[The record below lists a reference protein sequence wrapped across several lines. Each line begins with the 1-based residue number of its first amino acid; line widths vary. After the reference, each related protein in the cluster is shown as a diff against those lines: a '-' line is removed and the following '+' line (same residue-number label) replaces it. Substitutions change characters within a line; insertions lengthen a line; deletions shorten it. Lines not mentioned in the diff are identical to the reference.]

1 LYVGSA
7 RAKVEAKGTKAQRKE
22 KNAMKQLTK
31 HASALLLAVM
41 LAAALLGGCTSAPAA
56 QTQAPTQAPS
66 TAAEA
71 TSAPAAT
78 SLPFG
83 DGTTLS
89 LSCYEGWYAAVS
101 MADNLPVWQEFEK
114 RTGVKIKW
122 EVYSD
127 YETAMNPR
135 IASGKNLPDIMLVT
149 PTWTNSGVY
158 KLGTEGI
165 IIPLDDLIANDAP
178 DIQNVFKGDPS
189 LKALLTA
196 PDGKIYT
203 IAETSMYVDNVVA
216 SSFFI
221 RQDWLDKLNLQV
233 PTTTDEWETVL
244 KAFKD
249 NDPNGNGK
257 PDELPYVGYD
267 GVFNGLSYFG
277 SAFGLTSPTTPWWY
291 DENGKVYC
299 EYATQNYKELL
310 TYLNKLYSEGL
321 IDKDFSRDEA
331 NFLSLLSTNT
341 VGSFETL
348 CGYLTQNDNVLKSA
362 NIAGSHALV
371 APPSGPN
378 GLKLLK
384 RGSTSNH
391 YGITRDCKTPD
402 IAMKWI
408 NYVWGT
414 DEGVRLNEFGL
425 EGKTYTIGSDGNPH
439 FTDFVLHNPDNLD
452 PYNALR
458 SLGAANSLLNRTPM
472 SVYIE
477 MQKGTKNLPF
487 EESLTPYRLAA
498 FPSIMGLPEEQSVL
512 DTVLPDFNSY
522 VEEMQIKFMT
532 GTEPLSGFDSYL
544 ETLNKIGLDKL
555 LAVYQAQYDRVKGK

>member
-1 LYVGSA
+1 
-7 RAKVEAKGTKAQRKE
+7 
-22 KNAMKQLTK
+22 MKQLTK
-31 HASALLLAVM
+31 HASALLIAVI
-41 LAAALLGGCTSAPAA
+41 LTAALLGGCTSAPAA
-56 QTQAPTQAPS
+56 QSQAPTQAPS
-66 TAAEA
+66 ATVEATAAEA
-71 TSAPAAT
+71 TAAEATTAEATTAPAAT

-83 DGTTLS
+83 NGTTLS
-89 LSCYEGWYAAVS
+89 LSCYEGWYSAVS
-101 MADNLPVWQEFEK
+101 MADNLPIWQEVEK

-127 YETAMNPR
+127 YDTAMQPR

-149 PTWTNSGVY
+149 PTWGNSGVY
-158 KLGTEGI
+158 KLGKEGI
-165 IIPLDDLIANDAP
+165 IIPLDDLIANNAP
-178 DIQNVFKGDPS
+178 DIQNVFKEDPN

-203 IAETSMYVDNVVA
+203 IAEANYVADVVGW
-216 SSFFI
+216 SFFI
-221 RQDWLDKLNLQV
+221 RQDWLDKLKLKV

-267 GVFNGLSYFG
+267 GVFGGLSFFG
-277 SAFGLTSPTTPWWY
+277 TSFGLTSPTTPWWY

-299 EYATQNYKELL
+299 QYATQNYKKLL

-341 VGSFETL
+341 VGSFQTL

-362 NIAGSHALV
+362 NIAGSHTLV
-371 APPSGPN
+371 MPPKGPD

-384 RGSTSNH
+384 AAKTSNH

-402 IAMKWI
+402 IAIKWI

-414 DEGVRLNEFGL
+414 KEGVWLNEFGL
-425 EGKTYTIGSDGNPH
+425 EGKSYTVDSAGNPH
-439 FTDFVLHNPDNLD
+439 FTDFVLHNPDKLD

-458 SLGAANSLLNRTPM
+458 SLGATNSILNRIPANFYT
-472 SVYIE
+472 E
-477 MQKGTKNLPF
+477 LQKGSASLSF
-487 EESLTPYRLAA
+487 EEAMEPYRVDP
-498 FPSIMGLPEEQSVL
+498 FPSVMALPEEQSVI

-522 VEEMQIKFMT
+522 VEEMQIKFLT
-532 GTEPLSGFDSYL
+532 GTEPLGNFDSYV